1 VLSWT
6 TEKPTKQGWY
16 WWRMK
21 QSAPAVTELV
31 TRYGEL
37 FDEFKKHSISDY
49 PDGQI
54 EWAGP
59 LEPPPE
65 GETKETGIDLPL
77 DSVPP
82 TPPHAR

>member
-1 VLSWT
+1 MLSWT

-16 WWRMK
+16 GWRMK

-49 PDGQI
+49 PDG
-54 EWAGP
+54 
-59 LEPPPE
+59 
-65 GETKETGIDLPL
+65 
-77 DSVPP
+77 
-82 TPPHAR
+82 